1 MAIFPLIILLAAVVY
16 FSKPDERKRFLKEA
30 VNRADDTFGSA
41 RRYWPKR
48 LPFDDALDARTPK
61 PVVALAIVALNVGIF
76 ICMLVSPGSFSNQET
91 LIGWGSSF
99 GPKTTNGE
107 WWRLVTAMFVHTGLL
122 HTLANVV
129 GFVQIGLLTERLFG
143 RLAIGNAYIAAG
155 LLAGVVNLLLYPV
168 SVSAGG
174 SASVFA
180 VYGLFAAAFMSGVAF
195 PSELSIPPTTLLK
208 LAPGA
213 VFFLLYSLASG
224 FAGPAEMTG
233 LILGLVYGCVLIK
246 DLSVQTPPPRRV
258 AITSAAVVFMTVAA
272 CIPQRGLADVRPEI
286 EQLAVVEQKTST
298 SYDEAVRHFTNG
310 QMTLKE
316 LVEVI
321 DRSILPEFTAAQA
334 RIKKLQ
340 RVPYAQASLLAG
352 ANEYLTLR
360 EESWRAR
367 SAGLRRKSLGTMR
380 PPDETERASLEV
392 LDRIRPAVPV
402 AAQ

>member
-1 MAIFPLIILLAAVVY
+1 MSFLPLIILLAAVVY
-16 FSKPDERKRFLKEA
+16 FSKPEERKRFVKEV
-30 VNRADDTFGSA
+30 VNRTDSLFGSA
-41 RRYWPKR
+41 ARYWPK
-48 LPFDDALDARTPK
+48 PVAFDAALEARTPK
-61 PVVALAIVALNVGIF
+61 PVVTLAIVALNVGIF
-76 ICMLVSPGSFSNQET
+76 VCMLFTPGQLGSQET
-91 LIGWGSSF
+91 LLGWGGSF
-99 GPKTTNGE
+99 GPRTANGE
-107 WWRLVTAMFVHTGLL
+107 WWRLVTAMFVSTGVLQL
-122 HTLANVV
+122 IANVV

-272 CIPQRGLADVRPEI
+272 CIPQRGLSDVRPEI

>member
-1 MAIFPLIILLAAVVY
+1 MAIFPLIILLAAVIY
-16 FSKPDERKRFLKEA
+16 FSKPDERKRFVKEA
-30 VNRADDTFGSA
+30 LNRADDVFGSA
-41 RRYWPKR
+41 SRYWPKR
-48 LPFDDALDARTPK
+48 VSFDDALDARTPK
-61 PVVALAIVALNVGIF
+61 PIVALVIVALNVGIF

-91 LIGWGSSF
+91 LIGWGGSF

-129 GFVQIGLLTERLFG
+129 GFVQVGLLAERLFG
-143 RLAIGNAYIAAG
+143 RVAIANVYVSAG
-155 LLAGVVNLLLYPV
+155 LVAGVVNLLLYPV

-174 SASVFA
+174 SASIFA
-180 VYGLFAAAFMSGVAF
+180 VYGLFAAALMSGVAF
-195 PSELSIPPTTLLK
+195 PSDLSIPPTTLLK

-213 VFFLLYSLASG
+213 VFFLLYSLGAG

-233 LILGLVYGCVLIK
+233 LIIGLVYGCVLIR
-246 DLSVQTPPPRRV
+246 DLSIQTPPLRRV
-258 AITSAAVVFMTVAA
+258 AITSGVVVLMTIAA
-272 CIPQRGLADVRPEI
+272 CIPQRGLSDVRPEI
-286 EQLAVVEQKTST
+286 EQLATVEQKTAT

-310 QMTLKE
+310 QLTLKE
-316 LVEVI
+316 LVDVI
-321 DRSILPEFTAAQA
+321 DHSILPEINAAQA

-352 ANEYLTLR
+352 ANEYLSLR

-367 SAGLRRKSLGTMR
+367 SAGLRRKSLGSMR

-392 LDRIRPAVPV
+392 LDRIRPAAPV
-402 AAQ
+402 SAQ

>member
-143 RLAIGNAYIAAG
+143 RLAIANAYIAAG

-272 CIPQRGLADVRPEI
+272 CIPQRGLSDVRPEI

>member
-1 MAIFPLIILLAAVVY
+1 V
-16 FSKPDERKRFLKEA
+16 
-30 VNRADDTFGSA
+30 T
-41 RRYWPKR
+41 
-48 LPFDDALDARTPK
+48 
-61 PVVALAIVALNVGIF
+61 LAIVALNVGIF
-76 ICMLVSPGSFSNQET
+76 ICMLISPGSFSNPET
-91 LIGWGSSF
+91 LLGWGASF
-99 GPKTTNGE
+99 GPRTTNGE
-107 WWRLVTAMFVHTGLL
+107 WWRLLTAMFVPAGVL
-122 HTLANVV
+122 HLVANVA
-129 GFVQIGLLTERLFG
+129 GFAQLGLVTERLFG
-143 RLAIGNAYIAAG
+143 RLALANVYFAAG
-155 LLAGVVNLLLYPV
+155 LVAGVLNLLLYPV
-168 SVSAGG
+168 GVNAGA

-180 VYGLFAAAFMSGVAF
+180 AYGLFAAAFMSGVAF

-321 DRSILPEFTAAQA
+321 DRSILPEFTAAGA
-334 RIKKLQ
+334 KYLL
-340 RVPYAQASLLAG
+340 SLF
-352 ANEYLTLR
+352 
-360 EESWRAR
+360 
-367 SAGLRRKSLGTMR
+367 
-380 PPDETERASLEV
+380 
-392 LDRIRPAVPV
+392 V
-402 AAQ
+402 ADQL

>member
-272 CIPQRGLADVRPEI
+272 CIPQRGLSDVRPEI

>member
-1 MAIFPLIILLAAVVY
+1 
-16 FSKPDERKRFLKEA
+16 
-30 VNRADDTFGSA
+30 
-41 RRYWPKR
+41 
-48 LPFDDALDARTPK
+48 
-61 PVVALAIVALNVGIF
+61 
-76 ICMLVSPGSFSNQET
+76 
-91 LIGWGSSF
+91 
-99 GPKTTNGE
+99 
-107 WWRLVTAMFVHTGLL
+107 MFVHTGLL
-122 HTLANVV
+122 HTLANIG
-129 GFVQIGLLTERLFG
+129 GFVQIGLLVERLFG
-143 RLAIGNAYIAAG
+143 RLAIANVYVAAG
-155 LLAGVVNLLLYPV
+155 LIAGVVNLLLYPV

-174 SASVFA
+174 SGSVFA
-180 VYGLFAAAFMSGVAF
+180 VYGLFAAAFISGVAF

-213 VFFLLYSLASG
+213 VFFLLYSLAAG

-246 DLSVQTPPPRRV
+246 DLSIQTPPARRV
-258 AITSAAVVFMTVAA
+258 AITSGVLAFMTIAA
-272 CIPQRGLADVRPEI
+272 CIPQRGLSDVRPEI
-286 EQLAVVEQKTST
+286 EQLAAVEQKTST

-316 LVEVI
+316 LVDVI
-321 DRSILPEFTAAQA
+321 DGSILPELTAAQA

-352 ANEYLTLR
+352 ATEYLALR

-392 LDRIRPAVPV
+392 LDRIRPAAPA

>member
-129 GFVQIGLLTERLFG
+129 GFVQIGLLTERLFW
-143 RLAIGNAYIAAG
+143 RLAIANAYIAAG

-272 CIPQRGLADVRPEI
+272 CIPQRGLSDVRPEI